1 MIKFILFLASLEK
14 KVKEAKAEEVKV
26 IEAEYE
32 DLKKQTEPYRKAM
45 PSIPSFGARA
55 KAAIRNIGNVA
66 RNAYGLT
73 IGYARAK
80 GQNWKTRRHYKKN
93 PASKARIRYL
103 KAGFAQ
109 NEGAQ
114 ATYGKQIEKTG
125 DHPYHLKPNH
135 HLPRKEN
142 AEKTFEQ
149 IHELHKYTKLKN
161 VSDRDDSFDGHSSGA
176 DIGIYMAGD
185 ERIKKYGI
193 KKVQAR
199 APAPVGIKARRIG
212 QKLLMPF
219 VNEDNVGKTAGKRSA
234 LEMAARKPLVPVD
247 VIAGRYDGLVPPSDA
262 VYKHADHHYVIDHPD
277 STHFGTSGVN
287 KDMNNIFIQNLK
299 EKEKQKKTYKKAA

>member
-1 MIKFILFLASLEK
+1 MIKFIIFLADLEK
-14 KVKEAKAEEVKV
+14 RLKGEKAEEAKV
-26 IEAEYE
+26 IEVKYE
-32 DLKKQTEPYRKAM
+32 DLKKQIEPYKKAM
-45 PSIPSFGARA
+45 PRPPSIGTRARA
-55 KAAIRNIGNVA
+55 AIGNVRNVA

-80 GQNWKTRRHYKKN
+80 GQNRKTRRHYRKK
-93 PASKARIRYL
+93 PTSKKRIIYL

-114 ATYGKQIEKTG
+114 ATYGRQIEKTG

-135 HLPRKEN
+135 HLPIKEN
-142 AEKTFEQ
+142 VEKTFEQ
-149 IHELHKYTKLKN
+149 IHELHEYTKLKN
-161 VSDRDDSFDGHSSGA
+161 VSDRDDPFDGHSSGA
-176 DIGIYMAGD
+176 NVGIRMAGD

-193 KKVQAR
+193 KRVQAR
-199 APAPVGIKARRIG
+199 APAPYGIKARRIG
-212 QKLLMPF
+212 QRLLMPF
-219 VNEDNVGKTAGKRSA
+219 VNEDNIGKIAGKRSA
-234 LEMAARKPLVPVD
+234 VELAKRKPLVPVD

-287 KDMNNIFIQNLK
+287 KEMNNIFIANLK
-299 EKEKQKKTYKKAA
+299 KKPEKKYKKAA

>member
-14 KVKEAKAEEVKV
+14 KIKEAKTEEAKV
-26 IEAEYE
+26 IEVKYE
-32 DLKKQTEPYRKAM
+32 DLKKQIEPYRKAM
-45 PSIPSFGARA
+45 PRPPSIGTRARA
-55 KAAIRNIGNVA
+55 AIGNVRNVA

-80 GQNWKTRRHYKKN
+80 GQNRKTRRHLRRN
-93 PASKARIRYL
+93 PNSKARIRYL

-114 ATYGKQIEKTG
+114 ATYGRQIEKSG
-125 DHPYHLKPNH
+125 DRPYHLRPNH
-135 HLPRKEN
+135 HLPRKKN

-149 IHELHKYTKLKN
+149 IHELHEYTKLKN

-185 ERIKKYGI
+185 KRIKKYGI
-193 KKVQAR
+193 KRVQAR
-199 APAPVGIKARRIG
+199 APAPLGIKARRIG
-212 QKLLMPF
+212 QRLLMPF

-262 VYKHADHHYVIDHPD
+262 VYKHADHHYVIDDPD

-287 KDMNNIFIQNLK
+287 KKMNNIFIENIK
-299 EKEKQKKTYKKAA
+299 AREKQKKTYKKAA